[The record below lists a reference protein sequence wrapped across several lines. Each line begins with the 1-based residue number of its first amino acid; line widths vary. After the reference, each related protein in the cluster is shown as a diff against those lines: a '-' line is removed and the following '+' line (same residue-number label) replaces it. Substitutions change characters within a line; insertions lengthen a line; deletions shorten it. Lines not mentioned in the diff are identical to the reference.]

1 MFVGSNFK
9 WSLWWHCRYQF
20 SLHTFGI
27 PKLHCKCVAKWIL
40 IQHLRYGYRHL
51 VNDLHVTWLKLLGS
65 KFFFDPKK
73 WERYLAETNR
83 LVKDRSRKWGSI
95 TERSLSKLAPDG
107 GGDLSCRSIGAIAL
121 FSLPCKTTANL
132 IWFFLNMLSFLAI
145 TCFGV
150 GTDIDPSAVS
160 RLAIRSTTKS
170 CVNL

>member
-1 MFVGSNFK
+1 MNFNSTLTI
-9 WSLWWHCRYQF
+9 W
-20 SLHTFGI
+20 I
-27 PKLHCKCVAKWIL
+27 PPSCKRSAC
-40 IQHLRYGYRHL
+40 
-51 VNDLHVTWLKLLGS
+51 HVTETAGIEV
-65 KFFFDPKK
+65 FFDPKQ